1 MQRHDT
7 AAPAAVLPA
16 SRPPS
21 DVGLSELAA
30 LLRQAEATRT
40 PLPPLTELCAGLDR
54 DGAYAVQAI
63 NTRQRLARGDRM
75 VGRKAGLT
83 SLPMQQQ
90 LGLREPHFGVLYQS
104 MVVNDGGTVLSG
116 ELIAPRVEA
125 EIGFVM
131 GRALAGSAVTVD
143 DANAAVAQVLLM
155 AEVMD
160 SRIADWRIGLV
171 DTMADKASAGRIVVG
186 RPVDATPELLRSLRD
201 ECLELYADGRRVALG
216 LGAEVFGDLLEAVA
230 WLARTLHAHGSALH
244 PGELLLTG
252 SVHASVP
259 LTPGS
264 RLAVRSGT
272 GRLPELTVTVR

>member
-21 DVGLSELAA
+21 DGGLSELAA

-83 SLPMQQQ
+83 SLPMQQ

-143 DANAAVAQVLLM
+143 DANAAVAQVLLT

-160 SRIADWRIGLV
+160 NRIADWRIGLV
-171 DTMADKASAGRIVVG
+171 DTVADNASAGRIVVG
-186 RPVDATPELLRSLRD
+186 QPVDATPELLRSLRD
-201 ECLELYADGRRVALG
+201 ECLELYVDGRRVALG
-216 LGAEVFGDLLEAVA
+216 LGAEVFGDRLEAVA
-230 WLARTLHAHGSALH
+230 WLARTLHAHGRALH

-252 SVHASVP
+252 SVHAGVP

-272 GRLPELTVTVR
+272 GRLPELAVTVR

>member
-21 DVGLSELAA
+21 DGGLSELAA

-83 SLPMQQQ
+83 SLPMQQ

-143 DANAAVAQVLLM
+143 DANAAVAQVLLT

-160 SRIADWRIGLV
+160 NRIADWRIGLV
-171 DTMADKASAGRIVVG
+171 DTVADNASAGRIVVG
-186 RPVDATPELLRSLRD
+186 QPVDATPELLRSLRD
-201 ECLELYADGRRVALG
+201 ECLELYVDGRRVALG

-230 WLARTLHAHGSALH
+230 WLARTLHAHGRALH

-252 SVHASVP
+252 SVHAGVP